1 MKNRRYFIG
10 CQYLSQTCSK
20 FVAIYILMLMNYGQD
35 R

>member
-10 CQYLSQTCSK
+10 CQYVSQTCCK
-20 FVAIYILMLMNYGQD
+20 FAAIYVLMLMNYGQY